1 MQVVNHCRALRR
13 VKMTSRFGIT
23 RALAWHFATGRVAKM
38 KKPRS
43 REPRLLVDGNP
54 HATPLLTARPYVSA
68 QIRCKTFFP
77 WCVAA
82 GENGF
87 G

>member
-23 RALAWHFATGRVAKM
+23 WASPWHFATGTVAKT

-43 REPRLLVDGNP
+43 REPRLLVGGNP
-54 HATPLLTARPYVSA
+54 RKTPLLTARAYVSA
-68 QIRCKTFFP
+68 QIRCKTVFP
-77 WCVAA
+77 WCVGA